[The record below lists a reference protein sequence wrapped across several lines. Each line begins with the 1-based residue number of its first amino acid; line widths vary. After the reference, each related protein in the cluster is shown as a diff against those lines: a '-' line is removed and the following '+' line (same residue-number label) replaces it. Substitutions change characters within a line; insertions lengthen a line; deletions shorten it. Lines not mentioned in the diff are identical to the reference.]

1 MSEAEI
7 QSIANSGQNP
17 KEIFEDVDMK
27 GTTFDNPL
35 IIIDNPEDFLEGGAE
50 INADFVAKI
59 DAGRTFD
66 IDSSFYLPMT
76 KSDFQ
81 NLYSEEEFLYY
92 FHNIGMEN
100 SYKVRKFIWDQVQ
113 KRFENLNDLEFRADI
128 PPGKSQRRGE
138 QLGGTK
144 QWTEP
149 RLNIFVT
156 ESISLKRAYKPRISF
171 RSVKR
176 TYTHTRNE
184 SYTLDAILSLEETKE
199 FLEILTEFALNF

>member
-7 QSIANSGQNP
+7 QSIANSGQNRE
-17 KEIFEDVDMK
+17 EIFEDVVMK
-27 GTTFDNPL
+27 GATLD
-35 IIIDNPEDFLEGGAE
+35 DPEDLFEGGAE
-50 INADFVAKI
+50 INAFFVAKI

-66 IDSSFYLPMT
+66 IDSYFYLPMT
-76 KSDFQ
+76 ESDFKR
-81 NLYSEEEFLYY
+81 LDSEEDFLYNFY
-92 FHNIGMEN
+92 NIGMEN

-113 KRFENLNDLEFRADI
+113 KQFENLNDSQFRADI

-156 ESISLKRAYKPRISF
+156 ESISLIRAYKPRIPFS
-171 RSVKR
+171 SVKR
-176 TYTHTRNE
+176 TYTHSQNE
-184 SYTLDAILSLEETKE
+184 LYTLDAILSLEETKE
-199 FLEILTEFALNF
+199 FLKILTEFALVF

>member
-27 GTTFDNPL
+27 GATFDNPL
-35 IIIDNPEDFLEGGAE
+35 IIDDPEDFLEGGAE
-50 INADFVAKI
+50 INAHFVAKI

-81 NLYSEEEFLYY
+81 RLYSEEEFLYY
-92 FHNIGMEN
+92 FYNIGMEN

-113 KRFENLNDLEFRADI
+113 KRFENLNNSQFRADI
-128 PPGKSQRRGE
+128 PPGKSQRRAE

-156 ESISLKRAYKPRISF
+156 ESISLKRVYKTRESF
-171 RSVKR
+171 RSLKR
-176 TYTHTRNE
+176 TYTHSRNE

-199 FLEILTEFALNF
+199 FLEILTEFALHF

>member
-17 KEIFEDVDMK
+17 EEIFEDVDMK
-27 GTTFDNPL
+27 GATFDNPL
-35 IIIDNPEDFLEGGAE
+35 IIDDPEDLLEGGAE
-50 INADFVAKI
+50 INAHFVAKI

-66 IDSSFYLPMT
+66 IESSFYLPMT

-92 FHNIGMEN
+92 FYNIGMEN

-113 KRFENLNDLEFRADI
+113 KRFENLNDSQFRADI
-128 PPGKSQRRGE
+128 PPGKSQRRAE

-144 QWTEP
+144 QLTEP

-156 ESISLKRAYKPRISF
+156 ESISLLRAYNPRISF
-171 RSVKR
+171 RSLKR
-176 TYTHTRNE
+176 THTLPQNE
-184 SYTLDAILSLEETKE
+184 SYSLDAILSLEETKE
-199 FLEILTEFALNF
+199 FLKILTEFALNF